1 MLNFYKKS
9 KKGFTLIELIV
20 VVAIIGILMAILI
33 PSLIGYITSSK
44 IRQVEA
50 NAKTAFNAIY
60 VSYNESSTEDGF
72 VMLSED
78 VSDIEEYN
86 VLIDKITT
94 EDGVLGTSWKGKV
107 GIAVSSNSNKGLI
120 AIWSKD
126 KNNSIGTSKNYNHA
140 SGTGEWAAYPM
151 ETEWAGDIYFGTE

>member
-20 VVAIIGILMAILI
+20 VVAILGILMAILI
-33 PSLIGYITSSK
+33 PSLVSYITSSK
-44 IRQVEA
+44 VRQVEA

-60 VSYNESSTEDGF
+60 ASYSESNAEDGY
-72 VMLSED
+72 VVLSED
-78 VSDIEEYN
+78 VSDTEEYN

-94 EDGVLGTSWKGKV
+94 EDGVLGSLWKGKV
-107 GIAVSSNSNKGLI
+107 GVAISSDPDNGLVAV
-120 AIWSKD
+120 WSKD
-126 KNNSIGTSKNYNHA
+126 KNKSIGTSKNYSHD

-151 ETEWAGDIYFGTE
+151 ETEWTGDVYFGTE